1 MSSRIE
7 ARRRDPSVAAVRL
20 AAPAPPARGEPS
32 AGAHE
37 AFGPRWIPWIFAA
50 KTTAA
55 GLLALLVAFAFD
67 LDQPK
72 WSLLTVFII
81 AQPQSGYV
89 LAKGFYRIVGTVV
102 GAAVA
107 LFLVSLFAQERVLFL
122 GALAAW
128 VGLCTFASV
137 LGRNF
142 AAYAFVLSGYTVAIV
157 GIPGALDANN
167 AFFIAVA
174 RVTEISLGIMAA
186 GVVSHVVLP
195 VRLADQ
201 LRRRIAEGRASLGEL
216 AVAVLAR
223 RDATA
228 LRSKLLEQVI
238 VTSNLQAS
246 AVFEDR
252 EIRSQSGA
260 LRALTV
266 DMLRVVE
273 AANLLDRSL
282 KPYRGDDD
290 GARPGLLTHA
300 ASALSLWRGGALD
313 AAGLQ
318 RQLVRLSAELPL
330 VRDLCRERVASD
342 EEILRGGATIGLL
355 REFGK
360 AVVAFARTYEA
371 FPAAKSQPS
380 ASRFTVANDHVVA
393 AWA

>member
-7 ARRRDPSVAAVRL
+7 ARRDPSVAVVQL
-20 AAPAPPARGEPS
+20 ATPAPPTRAEPS

-55 GLLALLVAFAFD
+55 GLLALLVAFTFD

-89 LAKGFYRIVGTVV
+89 LAKGFYRIIGTVV

-128 VGLCTFASV
+128 IGLCTYASV

-142 AAYAFVLSGYTVAIV
+142 ASYGFVLSGYTVAIV

-167 AFFIAVA
+167 AFFIAVS

-186 GVVSHVVLP
+186 GVISHVVLP

-201 LRRRIAEGRASLGEL
+201 LRRTIAMARADVGEL
-216 AVAVLAR
+216 AAAVLAR
-223 RDATA
+223 RDTNA
-228 LRSKLLEQVI
+228 LRSRLLDRVI
-238 VTSNLQAS
+238 TIENLQAS
-246 AVFEDR
+246 AIFEDPDLR
-252 EIRSQSGA
+252 AQSGA
-260 LRALTV
+260 LRGLAV
-266 DMLRVVE
+266 GMLNVVE
-273 AANLLDRSL
+273 AAHLLDRSL
-282 KPYRGDDD
+282 
-290 GARPGLLTHA
+290 ARSTRRRRRH
-300 ASALSLWRGGALD
+300 
-313 AAGLQ
+313 Q
-318 RQLVRLSAELPL
+318 RRLSARHGACGE
-330 VRDLCRERVASD
+330 RDRALARPRAR
-342 EEILRGGATIGLL
+342 RGL
-355 REFGK
+355 
-360 AVVAFARTYEA
+360 
-371 FPAAKSQPS
+371 PS
-380 ASRFTVANDHVVA
+380 ATAPAGGCRAPSCARSLARA
-393 AWA
+393 AGVG